1 MKELF
6 LKSTKTLVIMAALFG
21 VITLNSCKDD
31 EEVTP
36 AEEELVE
43 DGFYIQGPSSA
54 YAGYDIKA
62 TLSSTR
68 NEVLQEDR
76 ATLLE
81 IFVALKAGDGFNIM
95 QVAGTERTSWGP
107 GTDWASAMGGNE
119 EPQVDIQRGA
129 IATTSTRFTVPTDG
143 LYQVVI
149 DTETGKGAVVPVEWG
164 FIGQST
170 PGGWSGD
177 TKFDAPAFDMTTM
190 TWSLTGVE
198 MGGGEWKFRYSGG
211 WKVEIDTTIDLGD
224 GKKGIK
230 FNTNFG
236 NDAAGAAFAGAL
248 VPGGD
253 NYTDASGV
261 YDVSMTWTAGSGHTA
276 VYTKTGD
283 LPARDFSAVE
293 VGLIGDGVQDGNWD
307 GELFATTP
315 AKDGDVYTWAY
326 NGVQLAS
333 AGGFKLRTAGTWDDI
348 NEGYS
353 DIVTG
358 PSASDIQDNGGNMQ
372 AKADGTYDIVFTID
386 AAAETKSISFT
397 KK

>member
-95 QVAGTERTSWGP
+95 QVAGNERTSWGP

-129 IATTSTRFTVPTDG
+129 IATTATRFTVPTDG

-248 VPGGD
+248 VQGGD

-353 DIVTG
+353 DIITG
-358 PSASDIQDNGGNMQ
+358 PSAGDIQDNGGNMQ

>member
-76 ATLLE
+76 AKLLE

-95 QVAGTERTSWGP
+95 QVAGNERTSWGP